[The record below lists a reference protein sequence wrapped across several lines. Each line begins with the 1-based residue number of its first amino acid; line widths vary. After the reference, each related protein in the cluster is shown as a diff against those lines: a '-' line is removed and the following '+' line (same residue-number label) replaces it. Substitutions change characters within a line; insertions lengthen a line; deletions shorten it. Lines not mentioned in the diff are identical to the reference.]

1 MKLRL
6 KVKKMNNI
14 TRYRNDIDSSLKK
27 IKNNINYLENFGN
40 AYIPQKINDYLE
52 PICVE
57 MEKLRDLV
65 IEQEDTSIELEPIE
79 INE

>member
-1 MKLRL
+1 
-6 KVKKMNNI
+6 MNSI

-52 PICVE
+52 PIYAE

>member
-6 KVKKMNNI
+6 KVKKMNSI

-52 PICVE
+52 PIYAE

>member
-1 MKLRL
+1 
-6 KVKKMNNI
+6 MNSI

-40 AYIPQKINDYLE
+40 AYIPQKINGYLE
-52 PICVE
+52 PIYAE

>member
-1 MKLRL
+1 
-6 KVKKMNNI
+6 MNSI

-40 AYIPQKINDYLE
+40 AYIPQKINDSLE
-52 PICVE
+52 PIYAE

>member
-1 MKLRL
+1 
-6 KVKKMNNI
+6 MNSI
-14 TRYRNDIDSSLKK
+14 TRYRNDIDASLKK

-52 PICVE
+52 PIYAE

>member
-1 MKLRL
+1 
-6 KVKKMNNI
+6 MNSI

-27 IKNNINYLENFGN
+27 IKNNINYLENFGD

-52 PICVE
+52 PIYAE

>member
-1 MKLRL
+1 
-6 KVKKMNNI
+6 MNNI

-40 AYIPQKINDYLE
+40 ADIPQKINDYLE

>member
-1 MKLRL
+1 
-6 KVKKMNNI
+6 MNNI

-52 PICVE
+52 PIYAE

>member
-1 MKLRL
+1 
-6 KVKKMNNI
+6 MNNI